1 MDVGG
6 VVDDE
11 YSVPHHREVD
21 GEVADVAALI
31 VVLRRT
37 EKKRKT
43 QRQRVRK
50 CRFIKDS
57 MQIENCMT
65 FCLIYIVIGLGFFI
79 GNRGAEHASGHKS
92 IFTRNRHIS

>member
-11 YSVPHHREVD
+11 YSVPHHGEVD

-31 VVLRRT
+31 VVLRK
-37 EKKRKT
+37 KKRKT

-50 CRFIKDS
+50 CCFIKDA
-57 MQIENCMT
+57 MQIEDCMT
-65 FCLIYIVIGLGFFI
+65 FHLIYIVMGPACSSAIG
-79 GNRGAEHASGHKS
+79 GAEHASGHKS